1 MEAIPGA
8 VATTITATRTTI
20 VTKFAIII
28 VIIPTQCCNSL
39 FICLLNSLSGN
50 EHWYKKVTSY
60 KKTQIKY

>member
-1 MEAIPGA
+1 VEAIPGA

-50 EHWYKKVTSY
+50 EH
-60 KKTQIKY
+60 